1 MSNTT
6 VDYTNKKFLVSNEPV
21 MKLAIDIVEILSKID
36 KITMKG
42 TDEFCPATVSIANIV
57 TQNMLKG
64 TTKTEKIS
72 VDSEILDDG
81 RMISTIEIIIAKIG
95 N

>member
-6 VDYTNKKFLVSNEPV
+6 IDYTNKKFLVSNEPI
-21 MKLAIDIVEILSKID
+21 MKSAVDIVEILSKID

-42 TDEFCPATVSIANIV
+42 TGEFCPAAVSIANVV

-64 TTKTEKIS
+64 NTKTEKIS

>member
-6 VDYTNKKFLVSNEPV
+6 VDYTNKKFLVSNEPI
-21 MKLAIDIVEILSKID
+21 MKSAVDIVEILSKID

-42 TDEFCPATVSIANIV
+42 TGEFCPAAVSIANVV

-64 TTKTEKIS
+64 NTKTEKIS

>member
-6 VDYTNKKFLVSNEPV
+6 IDYTNKKFLVSNEPI
-21 MKLAIDIVEILSKID
+21 MKSAVDIVEILSKID

-42 TDEFCPATVSIANIV
+42 TGEFCPATVSIANIV